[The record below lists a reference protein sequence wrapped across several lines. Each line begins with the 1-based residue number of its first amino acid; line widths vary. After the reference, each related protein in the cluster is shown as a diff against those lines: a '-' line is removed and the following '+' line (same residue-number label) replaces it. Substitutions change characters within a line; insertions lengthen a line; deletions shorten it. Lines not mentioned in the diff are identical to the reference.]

1 MTIKPKNLF
10 IIYIILIN
18 FSFILSDQDKCKT
31 LEHCLKCPQSDKCD
45 ECESGFVLN
54 YDHTKCDTKEN
65 ANYKPSSSAK
75 KSSQNQNTPA
85 GSSPKKS
92 SAQNQK
98 PVSSSPKK
106 SSQNNN
112 NSNPPNASNSP
123 QASSKSLLSAFNIT
137 KRLGSDSTKIG
148 IKILIFVAI
157 SVIIILCIRW
167 VFGKKKKKT
176 KVGYFYDESG
186 NPDEKAKVVIIN

>member
-1 MTIKPKNLF
+1 MSIIPKKLF
-10 IIYIILIN
+10 ITYIILIN
-18 FSFILSDQDKCKT
+18 FSFILSDEDKCKT

-92 SAQNQK
+92 SAQNQN

-137 KRLGSDSTKIG
+137 KRLGSDSTNIG
-148 IKILIFVAI
+148 IKILIFVII
-157 SVIIILCIRW
+157 SVIIILCLRW
-167 VFGKKKKKT
+167 VLRKKKKAKL
-176 KVGYFYDESG
+176 GYFYDESG

>member
-65 ANYKPSSSAK
+65 VNYKPSSSAK
-75 KSSQNQNTPA
+75 KSSQKQNT
-85 GSSPKKS
+85 
-92 SAQNQK
+92 

-112 NSNPPNASNSP
+112 NNNPPNASNSP

-137 KRLGSDSTKIG
+137 KRLGSDSTNIG
-148 IKILIFVAI
+148 IKILIFVII
-157 SVIIILCIRW
+157 SVIIILCLRW
-167 VFGKKKKKT
+167 VFRKKKKAKL
-176 KVGYFYDESG
+176 GYFYDESG

>member
-18 FSFILSDQDKCKT
+18 FSFILSDGDKCKT

-75 KSSQNQNTPA
+75 KSSQKQNTPV
-85 GSSPKKS
+85 SSP
-92 SAQNQK
+92 
-98 PVSSSPKK
+98 PKK

-112 NSNPPNASNSP
+112 NNNPPNASNSP